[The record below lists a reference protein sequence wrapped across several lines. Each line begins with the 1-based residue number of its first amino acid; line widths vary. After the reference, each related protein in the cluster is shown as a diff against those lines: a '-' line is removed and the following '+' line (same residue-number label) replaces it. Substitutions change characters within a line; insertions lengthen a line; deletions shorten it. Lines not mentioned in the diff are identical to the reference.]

1 MDRGAAFTA
10 LLEADPAEKVRLTRA
25 AHAAADSTGTDLVL
39 AAGAAGR
46 PSRPELVHPAR
57 VLQRGLGSTAGRSA
71 LIHAITHIEFNAI
84 NIALDAVC
92 RFCGMPA
99 AYYTDWMQVATEEA
113 LHFSLLAAHLQT
125 LGHAYGDFP
134 AHNGLWEMADL
145 TRDDV
150 LARMALVPR
159 ILEARGLDVTPAI
172 RAKLAHQGDIAAA
185 EILDIILADE
195 VGHVA
200 IGNHWYR
207 WLCDKRGVDPM
218 RIFGQLMIK
227 HRAPKIRPPLNRA
240 ARLAGGFTVAELD
253 AWEAGI

>member
-1 MDRGAAFTA
+1 MDRSAAFAA
-10 LLEADPAEKVRLTRA
+10 LIEADPAEKVRLTRA
-25 AHAAADSTGTDLVL
+25 ALVAADVTGYDPVL
-39 AAGAAGR
+39 AAKAPGR
-46 PSRPELVHPAR
+46 PLRPELVHPAR
-57 VLQRGLGSTAGRSA
+57 VPQRGLGSAAGRAA

-84 NIALDAVC
+84 NIALDAAC
-92 RFCGMPA
+92 RFGGMPA
-99 AYYTDWMQVATEEA
+99 AYYNDWMQVASEEA
-113 LHFSLLAAHLQT
+113 LHFSLLAAHLNT

-172 RAKLAHQGDIAAA
+172 RAKLLHQGDLAAA
-185 EILDIILADE
+185 GILDTILADE

-207 WLCDKRGVDPM
+207 WLCEERGVDPM
-218 RIFGQLMIK
+218 LVFGQLMIQ
-227 HRAPKIRPPLNRA
+227 HRAPKIRPPLNRP
-240 ARLAGGFTVAELD
+240 ARLAGGFTIAELD
-253 AWEAGI
+253 AWETGG